1 MTSRPTDRTARKAV
15 PDRAT
20 DVVVH
25 RADDLPRENEA
36 DMTVVVAATAAPE
49 TVSRVNAESVVTA
62 HNEVAHRNRV
72 AMAATVGT
80 VVTIGM
86 VAVQTG
92 MVVSTVKAARNR
104 TRDVRRPG
112 PVDVRVARP
121 HRQAAHKVMQVEAAV
136 RKPVKDQGAL
146 LSPPQVARK
155 GLEVA
160 RKGLEVVRKGLV
172 VVLKGL
178 EVARRELVVV
188 RKAPEVVRSNV
199 VPIVHTIRSS
209 IPTTIRNTLRGIPT
223 IVVDVAT
230 EPVAAAMVV
239 VAVQVVPR
247 REAAP
252 LVTVAFRR

>member
-1 MTSRPTDRTARKAV
+1 MTSRPTGRTARKAV
-15 PDRAT
+15 PDKAT

-36 DMTVVVAATAAPE
+36 DTTVVAAVTAAPE
-49 TVSRVNAESVVTA
+49 TVRRVNAESVVTA
-62 HNEVAHRNRV
+62 RNEVARHRNR
-72 AMAATVGT
+72 AATVET

-86 VAVQTG
+86 AAVQTG
-92 MVVSTVKAARNR
+92 MVASTVKAARNR

-146 LSPPQVARK
+146 SPQDARK
-155 GLEVA
+155 DLEAVH
-160 RKGLEVVRKGLV
+160 RGPEVVRKDLEAV
-172 VVLKGL
+172 RKGL

>member
-36 DMTVVVAATAAPE
+36 DMTVVAAATAAPE

-155 GLEVA
+155 GLEV
-160 RKGLEVVRKGLV
+160 VRKGLV